1 VSNSNFP
8 DLLNPALRANLDSLG
23 YRQMTPIQEA
33 SLPAI
38 LKGEDLIAQ
47 AKTGSGKTVA
57 FGIGLLSRLDPQDY
71 RVQALILCPTR
82 ELADQVG
89 KEIRR
94 LARFI
99 PNIKLLSL
107 CGGAPIRPQY
117 ESLQQ
122 HSPHIV
128 VGTPGRIQQHLDK
141 GTLNPDRINT
151 LVLDEADR
159 MLDMGFYDDI
169 IKIIKA
175 TPKTRQT
182 LLFSA
187 TYPDEIK
194 SMSAGI
200 QKNPVEVKVEVT
212 HRDNPIEQLFFEIGH
227 PQRSKHLVTL
237 LAHYRPESAVVFCN
251 TKAQCQQVADELE
264 RHGQHALVLNGDLE
278 QKDRDRVLLLFTN
291 KSCPLL
297 IATDV
302 AARGL
307 DIKDLQAVINYET
320 PYDPEVYIHRIGRTG
335 RAGKEG
341 LALTLFSSI
350 EAHRVNAIE
359 DYQQHP
365 VTFVDIS
372 TLQPAEKLELTA
384 PMTTLCIDGGRKNKI
399 RPGDILGALT
409 GAAGIEGKYV
419 GKIDITD
426 NHSYVAVERS
436 MANQVV
442 RQLTDG
448 TIKGKKLRVW
458 KVR

>member
-1 VSNSNFP
+1 VSTSNFP
-8 DLLNPALRANLDSLG
+8 DLLTPALRANLDSLG
-23 YRQMTPIQEA
+23 YRQMTPIQAA

-38 LKGEDLIAQ
+38 LNGQDLIAQ

-57 FGIGLLSRLDPQDY
+57 FGIGILSRLDPQDY
-71 RVQALILCPTR
+71 QVQALILCPTR

-99 PNIKLLSL
+99 PNIKLLNL
-107 CGGAPIRPQY
+107 CGGTPIRPQY

-175 TPKTRQT
+175 TPKNRQT

-187 TYPDEIK
+187 TYPDEIQK
-194 SMSAGI
+194 MSAGI

-212 HRDNPIEQLFFEIGH
+212 HRDNPIEQLFFEISH
-227 PQRSKHLVTL
+227 PQRSSHLVTL
-237 LAHYRPESAVVFCN
+237 LAHYRPESAVIFCN

-264 RHGQHALVLNGDLE
+264 KHGQHALVLNGDLE

-341 LALTLFSSI
+341 LALTLFSSA

-372 TLQPAEKLELTA
+372 TLQPAEKVELTA

-426 NHSYVAVERS
+426 NHSYVAIERS
-436 MANQVV
+436 MANQAV
-442 RQLTDG
+442 RQLAEG
-448 TIKGKKLRVW
+448 TIKGRKFRVW
-458 KVR
+458 KLA

>member
-1 VSNSNFP
+1 MSASNFP
-8 DLLNPALRANLDSLG
+8 DLLSPALRANLDSLG
-23 YRQMTPIQEA
+23 YLHMTPIQEA

-38 LKGEDLIAQ
+38 LKGQDLIAQ

-57 FGIGLLSRLDPQDY
+57 FGIGLLTRLDPQDY

-82 ELADQVG
+82 ELADQVS

-107 CGGAPIRPQY
+107 CGGTPIRPQY

-175 TPKTRQT
+175 TPKGRQT

-194 SMSAGI
+194 KMSAGI
-200 QKNPVEVKVEVT
+200 QKNPVEVKVEIT
-212 HRDNPIEQLFFEIGH
+212 HRDNPIQELFFEISH
-227 PQRSKHLVTL
+227 AERSRHLVTL
-237 LAHYRPESAVVFCN
+237 LAHYRPESAVIFCN

-264 RHGQHALVLNGDLE
+264 KHGQHALVLNGDLE
-278 QKDRDRVLLLFTN
+278 QRDRDRVLLLFTN

-307 DIKDLQAVINYET
+307 DIKDLEVVINYEI
-320 PYDPEVYIHRIGRTG
+320 PYEPEVYIHRIGRTG

-341 LALTLFSSI
+341 LALSLYSSRD
-350 EAHRVNAIE
+350 AHRVNAIE

-365 VTFVDIS
+365 VTYVDIA
-372 TLQPAEKLELTA
+372 TLQPATKVELTA
-384 PMTTLCIDGGRKNKI
+384 P
-399 RPGDILGALT
+399 
-409 GAAGIEGKYV
+409 
-419 GKIDITD
+419 
-426 NHSYVAVERS
+426 
-436 MANQVV
+436 
-442 RQLTDG
+442 
-448 TIKGKKLRVW
+448 
-458 KVR
+458 

>member
-1 VSNSNFP
+1 MSTSNFT
-8 DLLNPALRANLDSLG
+8 DLLSPALLANLDSLG
-23 YRQMTPIQEA
+23 YQQMTPIQQA

-38 LKGEDLIAQ
+38 LKGQDLIAQ

-71 RVQALILCPTR
+71 QVQALILCPTR
-82 ELADQVG
+82 ELADQVS

-107 CGGAPIRPQY
+107 CGGTPIRPQY
-117 ESLQQ
+117 ESLQRNA
-122 HSPHIV
+122 HIV

-141 GTLNPDRINT
+141 GALNLEQVNT

-175 TPKTRQT
+175 TPKNRQT

-187 TYPDEIK
+187 TYPDAIK
-194 SMSAGI
+194 KMSAGI
-200 QKNPVEVKVEVT
+200 QKNPLEVKVEIT
-212 HRDNPIEQLFFEIGH
+212 HRDNPIEQLFFEISK
-227 PQRSKHLVTL
+227 PQRAQNLIAL
-237 LAHYRPESAVVFCN
+237 LAHYRPESAVIFCN
-251 TKAQCQQVADELE
+251 TKIQCQEVADELE
-264 RHGQHALVLNGDLE
+264 KQGLHALVLNGDLE

-307 DIKDLQAVINYET
+307 DIKDLQAVINYEI
-320 PYDPEVYIHRIGRTG
+320 PYDPEIYIHRIGRTG
-335 RAGKEG
+335 RAGKQG
-341 LALTLFSSI
+341 LALSLYIPAESERI
-350 EAHRVNAIE
+350 NAIE
-359 DYQQHP
+359 DYQKHP
-365 VTFVDIS
+365 VTFVDINS
-372 TLQPAEKLELTA
+372 LQAAKNIELLA
-384 PMTTLCIDGGRKNKI
+384 PMITLCIDGGRKNKI

-409 GAAGIEGKYV
+409 GDAGIDGKFV
-419 GKIDITD
+419 GKIDISD
-426 NHSYVAVERS
+426 NYSYVAIERS
-436 MANQVV
+436 MANQAVK
-442 RQLTDG
+442 QLAEG
-448 TIKGKKLRVW
+448 TIKGRKLRVW